1 MYEGEAISEVAELNR
16 RHREYACGECNI
28 QVPFE
33 QVSLLL
39 SGSNSLVRC
48 PACFRILSIH
58 EDLRAGLVG
67 KK

>member
-58 EDLRAGLVG
+58 EDLRVGLVG